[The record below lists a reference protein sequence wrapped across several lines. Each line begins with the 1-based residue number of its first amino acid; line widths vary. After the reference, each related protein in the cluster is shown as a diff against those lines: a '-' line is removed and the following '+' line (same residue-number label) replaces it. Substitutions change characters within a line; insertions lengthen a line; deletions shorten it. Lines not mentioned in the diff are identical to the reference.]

1 MLTYAGQ
8 REEQGA
14 GLQVSGSQFACFT
27 GTKVQILT
35 LLLLLLLLLQLI
47 GNLKKEFELAERHR
61 MAAEERF
68 GERSFICVCVSAW
81 MSWCA

>member
-14 GLQVSGSQFACFT
+14 GLQVSGTQFTCFT

-35 LLLLLLLLLQLI
+35 LLLLLQLI

-68 GERSFICVCVSAW
+68 GELAYADVC
-81 MSWCA
+81 